1 MGVTSPYTNIPN
13 EEGISIVFRTLE
25 NENKP
30 PIPTRFLREML
41 RLFILKKKKKSFHF
55 NEKISRHTEPQWE
68 QKWHYLLLTLSWSI
82 DEVETASSQTPYRAL
97 VWKRHIDDIFSKKQ

>member
-41 RLFILKKKKKSFHF
+41 RLFILKKKKKKNLS
-55 NEKISRHTEPQWE
+55 ISTRKSLGTQNRNGN
-68 QKWHYLLLTLSWSI
+68 KNGI
-82 DEVETASSQTPYRAL
+82 
-97 VWKRHIDDIFSKKQ
+97 IFC